1 MNGLLVYQKTA
12 NKEANMATRKKKS
25 DSITLEMP
33 GTIGSA
39 KIVLPETKV
48 VKGSH
53 LTVTTYPDGKTT
65 LEWDDE
71 ALLNDVR
78 AAILK
83 AESNIPVGTD
93 SVVEVKAKRK
103 KTKTK

>member
-1 MNGLLVYQKTA
+1 
-12 NKEANMATRKKKS
+12 MATRKKKEQDLS
-25 DSITLEMP
+25 S
-33 GTIGSA
+33 
-39 KIVLPETKV
+39 V

-53 LTVTTYPDGKTT
+53 LTVTTLPDGKTV

-83 AESNIPVGTD
+83 AESVLPTKT
-93 SVVEVKAKRK
+93 STRK
-103 KTKTK
+103 KKTSI